1 MNFNILVF
9 TSRPVHGIVFHF
21 TEDLKVFPV
30 KARALA
36 VYQRSLIRVLYPD
49 LQQYVKAL
57 VGEAYG

>member
-30 KARALA
+30 KAGALA
-36 VYQRSLIRVLYPD
+36 VYQHSLIKEFYILTCNSM
-49 LQQYVKAL
+49 
-57 VGEAYG
+57 